1 MQLRVSAEEES
12 RVLRAAS
19 SLWSDDELPAML
31 AHLSKAAINASD
43 ASEAADDAA
52 GAAARKDAAVTAAG
66 WQGTQLRLT
75 LAVLDSLKKELA
87 RERAAL
93 ASARAESKA
102 SDAVAEQALS
112 MLQQLR
118 EESAELHTRLATLED
133 VKLRTEQALVRRD
146 AELYDVG
153 RAQHAAARQLG
164 LAVAAVEERTHQQ
177 LQRIDAKLQVSD
189 GKVQAMQARVSRVA
203 ERAGDKKL
211 DDWIGSLSALA
222 TMP

>member
-1 MQLRVSAEEES
+1 M
-12 RVLRAAS
+12 RAAS

-31 AHLSKAAINASD
+31 ASLNGAAAH
-43 ASEAADDAA
+43 AAEAAEDAD
-52 GAAARKDAAVTAAG
+52 GAAARREAAVTAAG

-93 ASARAESKA
+93 ASTKAESKA

-118 EESAELHTRLATLED
+118 EESVSLQTRLATLEE

-146 AELYDVG
+146 AELYDLG
-153 RAQHAAARQLG
+153 RAQHSAARQLG
-164 LAVAAVEERTHQQ
+164 LAVSAVEEKTFQQ

-189 GKVQAMQARVSRVA
+189 GKLQAMHSRVGRVA
-203 ERAGDKKL
+203 ELAGDMKL
-211 DDWIGSLSALA
+211 EAWIGSLSAGGA
-222 TMP
+222 AVP